1 VIKII
6 KPTYPIL
13 SYPILI
19 KVLRTVVLDRSI
31 SCTPKVFNREELQY
45 GTYEMSLWDYWW
57 DEEGDE
63 TLGGD
68 EVLE

>member
-1 VIKII
+1 M
-6 KPTYPIL
+6 
-13 SYPILI
+13 
-19 KVLRTVVLDRSI
+19 DRSLWSVH
-31 SCTPKVFNREELQY
+31 SCMHVYMYPVVFNREELQY

-63 TLGGD
+63 ILGGD